1 MTGITLNLTASTAR
15 NLGIALSECADAA
28 DSKSAT
34 QNYFFYGERQ
44 ICFSVKPDQEK
55 SDQKYRVHK
64 FPVSGSPKCLCGL
77 TLEYAVV
84 EACALAD
91 FKIDHIRYGA
101 RVGWESFCNAVAK
114 YIDEDGVYQMGNVS
128 IVKDNY

>member
-1 MTGITLNLTASTAR
+1 MTGITLNLTASAAR
-15 NLGIALSECADAA
+15 NLGIALSEYADAA

-34 QNYFFYGERQ
+34 QNYFFYGERRV
-44 ICFSVKPDQEK
+44 CFSVQPDCVK

-64 FPVSGSPKCLCGL
+64 SSPMRVCGL
-77 TLEYAVV
+77 TLEGAVV

-101 RVGWESFCNAVAK
+101 RVGWESFCNAIAK
-114 YIDEDGVYQMGNVS
+114 YIDDEGVYHMGNDVS